1 MTVTAAIFSLFLKIF
16 AGGALLAL
24 VIVLALLFDGADRI
38 VHARMQ
44 RRVGPPLFQPLLDIL
59 KLMGKENIVPRRA
72 VRFFFTAAPW
82 LALASTLMVFLYIPV
97 GPFPAVLG
105 TEGDMILVLYLLA
118 LGGVAMATGGFASGN
133 PIAGIGAGREIT
145 LMMSYEFPLAV
156 VVTTLAWVAHKT
168 GMPGAPFSLETFTSA
183 SIWQSVGKIG
193 AFGLA
198 CLFLSLVMVVPGET
212 GKGPMDIPEAK
223 TEILDGLIIE
233 YSGVN
238 LALLKATFAL
248 RSFAMA
254 SFTTSILVTCSISG
268 MLGVGGFLV
277 AILDF
282 FFFWA
287 KVFAVQMI
295 FVTLMRTAFGR
306 LKIWQASKFYLVKA
320 AGLSLAGMLL
330 LSIDVMTRVNGL

>member
-1 MTVTAAIFSLFLKIF
+1 MTVTAAIFTLFLKIF
-16 AGGALLAL
+16 AGVALLAL
-24 VIVLALLFDGADRI
+24 VLALALLFEGTDRI
-38 VHARMQ
+38 VSARMQ
-44 RRVGPPLFQPLLDIL
+44 RRVGPPIFQPIFDIL

-72 VRFFFTAAPW
+72 VSFFFTTAPW
-82 LALASTLMVFLYIPV
+82 LALASTLMIFLFIPA

-118 LGGVAMATGGFASGN
+118 LSAVVMAIGGFASGN
-133 PIAGIGAGREIT
+133 PIANIGANREIT

-156 VVTTLAWVAHKT
+156 VITTIAWLAYKT
-168 GMPGAPFSLETFTSA
+168 GMPGAPFSLETFTAA
-183 SIWQSVGKIG
+183 SVWQAVGKTG

-198 CLFLSLVMVVPGET
+198 CLFLSLILVIPGET

-238 LALLKATFAL
+238 LAMLKVTFAL

-254 SFTTSILVTCSISG
+254 AFTTSLFVPWSLAG
-268 MLGVGGFLV
+268 MLGVGGFFV
-277 AILDF
+277 AIFDF
-282 FFFWA
+282 LFFWV
-287 KVFAVQMI
+287 KVFVVQMT

-306 LKIWQASKFYLVKA
+306 FKIWQASSFYLIRTT
-320 AGLSLAGMLL
+320 GLALTGMLL
-330 LSIDVMTRVNGL
+330 LSIDVMTRAGGL